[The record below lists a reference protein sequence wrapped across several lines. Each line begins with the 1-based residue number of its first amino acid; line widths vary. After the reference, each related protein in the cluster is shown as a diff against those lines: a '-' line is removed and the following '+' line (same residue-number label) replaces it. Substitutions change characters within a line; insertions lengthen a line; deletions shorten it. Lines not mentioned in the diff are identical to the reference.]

1 LLQDSPAPLG
11 KQYNTNYVQAI
22 TREAERV
29 NAQRG
34 LGRKKL
40 KVLPWVWYRYIS
52 DHVTLLEPVDM
63 HTALAGPALAG
74 ADGVLFCELDHLL
87 YTHIDS

>member
-1 LLQDSPAPLG
+1 M
-11 KQYNTNYVQAI
+11 QAI

-63 HTALAGPALAG
+63 RTALAGPGLAG
-74 ADGVLFCELDHLL
+74 ADGVLICKPDQLVFAL
-87 YTHIDS
+87 IAS